1 MKITE
6 KKHKTRM
13 FAGRCKRS
21 LWYALIAMLAL
32 PLAMSAQKS
41 TLTGVVVDAANEPI
55 IGANVLIKGTTTG
68 TITDF
73 DGIFTIDAAVNDV
86 LVISY
91 IGMNPKEVMVGT
103 SNNIKVVLTE
113 DTKTLEE
120 VVVIGYGTQKKK
132 DLTTAVSSVS
142 GKEIAERP
150 IIAAAQALQGKA
162 AGVQV
167 IQPSG
172 KPGAG
177 LSIRVRGST
186 SISSSNEPLY
196 VVDGITTTDISNLNP
211 SDIDNMSIL
220 KDASSA
226 AIYGSR
232 AANGVVLITTKRGEK
247 GNSKISFNSYFGF
260 SKAGKT
266 LPALNTSQY
275 YDLMDEIYGEGYV
288 DRTNTNYTDWNN
300 EIFGTGY
307 QQNYQLTFSGAT
319 DKTNYYVSGGYQ
331 KEDGII
337 SPAWYNRLSFRTN
350 LDTEI
355 KSWLHLE
362 TNLNVTR
369 TKRRDATDNTSSGRG
384 GIILSVLNTPP
395 FLEIWDPA
403 NPGQYAVNPFQPSWE
418 NPVAQASSYNMN
430 NDYRLMGNVA
440 MTIDFTKELKF
451 KSSFSTDF
459 TSHQWDSFIDP
470 IKTSYGRQNNGLGEA
485 ARDTYLTWLNEN
497 LLTFDKSWGKHNI
510 SALAGMTAQEY
521 HHENS
526 YQSVKDFVTGVTNN
540 KEYMTLNWAN
550 QILSSTTSADEW
562 ALVSGIARLHYNW
575 DSRYL
580 VTANLR
586 VDASSKLNPNHNTS
600 FFPSFSAGWRISG
613 EDFWG
618 DLSEIANDVK
628 IRAGWGR
635 NGNQE
640 GLSSYT
646 YYDLNYTSPRDNTGS
661 GPAIKPV
668 STMGN
673 PDLTWETTTQSNIGL
688 DLSLIDSRIV
698 VTLDAYYKKTTD
710 LIRIVY
716 LPETVGRNPL
726 RNSGEVENRGIE
738 YQITTRNFTGKFKW
752 DTDFNMSFNT
762 NQTMNFDF
770 NKPTYLGWVESN
782 GQYSTILK
790 GGYPIGTFYGYV
802 AEGVDPETGNMIYK
816 DIHENGYLDAG
827 DRTVI
832 GNPNPK
838 FIYGMT
844 NTMSYKG
851 FTLNFF
857 FQGTYGNDIYNA
869 SRIDTEGMFDTK
881 NQSTRVLDRWLRPGM
896 ITTIPK
902 ASSEGD
908 TQNVLTSTRFIEDG
922 SYLRLKTL
930 TLSYNF
936 DKKNLG
942 NQKIISNIN
951 IYATASNVFTL
962 TKYTGYDPEVNYAG
976 NSGTELGIDYGTY
989 PQSKSLIF
997 GLNVTF

>member
-1 MKITE
+1 MKITV
-6 KKHKTRM
+6 KKQKTRM
-13 FAGRCKRS
+13 FAALCKRS

-32 PLAMSAQKS
+32 PLALPAQRI
-41 TLTGVVVDAANEPI
+41 TLTGVVVDASNEPI

-73 DGIFTIDAAVNDV
+73 DGIFTIDAAAKDV
-86 LVISY
+86 LVVSY
-91 IGMNPKEVMVGT
+91 IGMNPKEITVGT

-196 VVDGITTTDISNLNP
+196 VVDGTPTTDISNLNP
-211 SDIDNMSIL
+211 SDIENMSIL

-232 AANGVVLITTKRGEK
+232 AANGVVLITTKRGVK
-247 GNSKISFNSYFGF
+247 GNSQINLNSYFGF
-260 SKAGKT
+260 SKVGKT
-266 LPALNTSQY
+266 LPTLNTTQY

-288 DRTNTNYTDWNN
+288 DRTNTNFTDWNN

-337 SPAWYNRLSFRTN
+337 SPAWYDRLSFRTN

-355 KSWLHLE
+355 KSWLHLA

-395 FLEIWDPA
+395 FLQIWDPDK
-403 NPGQYAVNPFQPSWE
+403 PGQYAVNPFQPSWE

-470 IKTSYGRQNNGLGEA
+470 IKTGYGRQNNGLGEA

-497 LLTFDKSWGKHNI
+497 LLTFDKSWNKHTV

-521 HHENS
+521 RHENS
-526 YQSVKDFVTGVTNN
+526 YQSVKDFVKGVQNN

-550 QILSSTTSADEW
+550 QIMASTTSADEW
-562 ALVSGIARLHYNW
+562 ALVSGLARLHYNW

-586 VDASSKLNPNHNTS
+586 VDASSKLHPDHNTS
-600 FFPSFSAGWRISG
+600 IFPSFSAGWRVSG
-613 EDFWG
+613 EDFWAG
-618 DLSEIANDVK
+618 LSDIANDMK
-628 IRAGWGR
+628 IRVGWGR

-640 GLSSYT
+640 GLSSYS
-646 YYDLNYTSPRDNTGS
+646 YYNLNYIQKITETGS
-661 GPAIKPV
+661 GPAVKPV

-673 PDLTWETTTQSNIGL
+673 PDLTWETTTQSNVGL
-688 DLSLIDSRIV
+688 DLSLFNSRIV
-698 VTLDAYYKKTTD
+698 LALDAYYKKTTD

-716 LPETVGRNPL
+716 LPETVGRNPV
-726 RNSGEVENRGIE
+726 RNSGEIENKGIE

-770 NKPTYLGWVESN
+770 NKPTYQGWVESN
-782 GQYSTILK
+782 GQNATILK
-790 GGYPIGTFYGYV
+790 GGYPLGTFYGYI
-802 AEGVDPETGNMIYK
+802 ADGVDPETGNMIYR
-816 DIHENGYLDAG
+816 DINKNNILDAG

-832 GNPNPK
+832 GNPHPD

-857 FQGTYGNDIYNA
+857 LQGSYGNDIYNA

-881 NQSTRVLDRWLRPGM
+881 NQSTRVLDRWERPGM
-896 ITTIPK
+896 ITTIPR
-902 ASSEGD
+902 ASTEGD

-936 DKKNLG
+936 DKKIFG
-942 NQKIISNIN
+942 NQNIISNVN
-951 IYATASNVFTL
+951 VYATASNIFTL
-962 TKYTGYDPEVNYAG
+962 TKYSGYDPEVNYAG
-976 NSGTELGIDYGTY
+976 NSGTVLGIDYGTY
-989 PQSKSLIF
+989 PQSKSIIF

>member
-1 MKITE
+1 MKIT
-6 KKHKTRM
+6 KNKLKMGVILSDSKYLLR
-13 FAGRCKRS
+13 F
-21 LWYALIAMLAL
+21 ALILL
-32 PLAMSAQKS
+32 LFVPIRLSAQKI
-41 TLTGVVVDAANEPI
+41 TLTGVVVDEANDPI
-55 IGANVLIKGTTTG
+55 IGANVLLKGTTSG

-73 DGIFTIDAAVNDV
+73 DGIFSIDVAVGNV

-91 IGMNPKEVMVGT
+91 IGMNPREVTVGT
-103 SNNIKVVLTE
+103 SNNIRVVLNE

-142 GKEIAERP
+142 GEEIAERP
-150 IIAAAQALQGKA
+150 IISAAQALQGKA

-196 VVDGITTTDISNLNP
+196 VVDGTPTNDISNLNP
-211 SDIDNMSIL
+211 SDIENMSIL

-232 AANGVVLITTKRGEK
+232 AANGVVLITTKRGKK
-247 GNSKISFNSYFGF
+247 GEAQITLNSYFGF
-260 SKAGKT
+260 SKVGKT
-266 LPALNTSQY
+266 LPTLNTTQY

-288 DRTNTNYTDWNN
+288 DRSNSNYTDWNN

-319 DKTNYYVSGGYQ
+319 DKTNYFISGGYQ

-337 SPAWYNRLSFRTN
+337 SPAWYDRLSFRTN

-355 KSWLHLE
+355 KSWLHLS

-395 FLEIWDPA
+395 FLEIWDSA

-470 IKTSYGRQNNGLGEA
+470 IKTGYGRQNNGLGEA
-485 ARDTYLTWLNEN
+485 AHDTYLTWLNEN
-497 LLTFDKSWGKHNI
+497 LLTYDKSWSKHTV
-510 SALAGMTAQEY
+510 SALAGITAQEY
-521 HHENS
+521 RHENS
-526 YQSVKDFVTGVTNN
+526 YQSVKDFVKGVQNN

-550 QILSSTTSADEW
+550 QIMASTTSADEW
-562 ALVSGIARLHYNW
+562 ALVSGLARMHYNW

-586 VDASSKLNPNHNTS
+586 VDASSKLHPDHNTR

-618 DLSEIANDVK
+618 DLSEVANDVK

-640 GLSSYT
+640 GLAAYT
-646 YYDLNYTSPRDNTGS
+646 YYNLNTAQKITETGS
-661 GPAIKPV
+661 GPAIKPAA
-668 STMGN
+668 TMGN
-673 PDLTWETTTQSNIGL
+673 PDLAWETTTQSNLGL
-688 DLSLIDSRIV
+688 DLSLLDSRIV
-698 VTLDAYYKKTTD
+698 VALEVYYKRTND
-710 LIRIVY
+710 LIREVKM
-716 LPETVGRNPL
+716 PETVGKSPI
-726 RNSGEVENRGIE
+726 RNSGEIINQGFE
-738 YQITTRNFTGKFKW
+738 YQITTRNLTGKFKW
-752 DTDFNMSFNT
+752 DTDLNMSFNV
-762 NQTMNFDF
+762 NQTRNFDF
-770 NKPTYLGWVESN
+770 NKPVFLGFVESN
-782 GQYSTILK
+782 GQTATILK
-790 GGYPIGTFYGYV
+790 GGYPLGTFYGYI
-802 AEGVDPETGNMIYK
+802 ADGVDPETGNMIYRNLNNNN
-816 DIHENGYLDAG
+816 ILDAG

-832 GNPNPK
+832 GNPHPD

-857 FQGTYGNDIYNA
+857 FQGSYGNDIYNA
-869 SRIDTEGMFDTK
+869 SRIDTEGMFDPK
-881 NQSTRVLDRWLRPGM
+881 NQSTRVLDRWQRPGM
-896 ITTIPK
+896 ITTIPG
-902 ASSEGD
+902 ASAEGD
-908 TQNVLTSTRFIEDG
+908 TKNVLTSTRFIEDG

-936 DKKNLG
+936 DKKVFG
-942 NQKIISNIN
+942 NQKIISNVN
-951 IYATASNVFTL
+951 VYATASNLFTL
-962 TKYTGYDPEVNYAG
+962 TKYSGYDPEVNYAG
-976 NSGTELGIDYGTY
+976 NSGTILGIDYGTY

>member
-1 MKITE
+1 MKIT
-6 KKHKTRM
+6 KNKLKMGVILSGSKYLLR
-13 FAGRCKRS
+13 F
-21 LWYALIAMLAL
+21 ALILL
-32 PLAMSAQKS
+32 LVVPIRLSAQKI
-41 TLTGVVVDAANEPI
+41 TLTGVVVDEANDPI
-55 IGANVLIKGTTTG
+55 IGANVLLKGTTTG

-73 DGIFTIDAAVNDV
+73 DGIFSIDVAVGDV

-91 IGMNPKEVMVGT
+91 IGMNPREVTVGT
-103 SNNIKVVLTE
+103 SNNIRVVLTE

-196 VVDGITTTDISNLNP
+196 VVDGTPTNDISNLNP
-211 SDIDNMSIL
+211 SDIENMSIL

-232 AANGVVLITTKRGEK
+232 AANGVVLITTKRGKK
-247 GNSKISFNSYFGF
+247 GEAQITLSSYFGF
-260 SKAGKT
+260 SKVGKT
-266 LPALNTSQY
+266 LPTLNTSQY

-288 DRTNTNYTDWNN
+288 DRTNTNFTDWNN

-337 SPAWYNRLSFRTN
+337 SPAWYDRLSFRTN

-355 KSWLHLE
+355 KSWLHLS

-395 FLEIWDPA
+395 FLEIWDPN

-470 IKTSYGRQNNGLGEA
+470 IKTGYGRQNNGLGEA
-485 ARDTYLTWLNEN
+485 AHDTYLTWLNEN
-497 LLTFDKSWGKHNI
+497 LLTYDKSWSKHTV

-521 HHENS
+521 RHENS
-526 YQSVKDFVTGVTNN
+526 YQSVKDFVKGVQNN

-550 QILSSTTSADEW
+550 QIMASTTSADEW
-562 ALVSGIARLHYNW
+562 ALVSGLARLHYNW

-586 VDASSKLNPNHNTS
+586 VDASSKLNPDHNTQ

-640 GLSSYT
+640 GLGAYT
-646 YYDLNYTSPRDNTGS
+646 YYDLNNAEKVTETGS
-661 GPAIKPV
+661 GPAIKPAA
-668 STMGN
+668 TMGN
-673 PDLTWETTTQSNIGL
+673 PDLAWETTTQSNLGL
-688 DLSLIDSRIV
+688 DLSLLDSRIV
-698 VTLDAYYKKTTD
+698 VTLETYYKKTSG
-710 LIRIVY
+710 LIRVVN
-716 LPETVGRNPL
+716 LPATVGRNPI
-726 RNSGEVENRGIE
+726 RNSGMIENKGFEIE
-738 YQITTRNFTGKFKW
+738 LSSRNFTGKFKW
-752 DTDFNMSFNT
+752 DTDFNMSINR
-762 NQTMNFDF
+762 NQTMRFEF
-770 NKPTYLGWVESN
+770 NKPSNQGFIESN
-782 GQYSTILK
+782 GQYTTILK
-790 GGYPIGTFYGYV
+790 GGYPLGTFYGYI
-802 AEGVDPETGNMIYK
+802 AEGVDPETGNMIYR
-816 DIHENGYLDAG
+816 DINKNNILDAG

-832 GNPNPK
+832 GSPHPD

-851 FTLNFF
+851 FTMNFF
-857 FQGTYGNDIYNA
+857 LQGSYGNDIYNA
-869 SRIDTEGMFDTK
+869 SRIDTEGMFDPK
-881 NQSTRVLDRWLRPGM
+881 NQSTRVLDRWQRPGM
-896 ITTIPK
+896 ITTIPR
-902 ASSEGD
+902 ASVEGD
-908 TQNVLTSTRFIEDG
+908 TKNVLTSTRFIEDG

-930 TLSYNF
+930 TLSYNL
-936 DKKNLG
+936 DKKVFG
-942 NQKIISNIN
+942 NQNIISNVN
-951 IYATASNVFTL
+951 VYATASNLFTL

-976 NSGTELGIDYGTY
+976 NSGTILGIDYGTY
-989 PQSKSLIF
+989 PQNKSIIF

>member
-1 MKITE
+1 MKIT
-6 KKHKTRM
+6 KNKQKTGAITSDGKYLLR
-13 FAGRCKRS
+13 F
-21 LWYALIAMLAL
+21 ALILLLVVPMGL
-32 PLAMSAQKS
+32 SAQKI
-41 TLTGVVVDAANEPI
+41 TLTGVVVDTANDPI
-55 IGANVLIKGTTTG
+55 IGANILIKGTASG

-73 DGIFTIDAAVNDV
+73 NGAFSIDVAVSDV
-86 LVISY
+86 LVVSY
-91 IGMNPKEVMVGT
+91 IGMIPQEIAVGN
-103 SNNIKVVLTE
+103 SRNIRVVLTE
-113 DTKTLEE
+113 DTRTLEE

-142 GKEIAERP
+142 GEEIAERP
-150 IIAAAQALQGKA
+150 IISAAQALQGKA

-196 VVDGITTTDISNLNP
+196 VVDGTPTNDISNLNP
-211 SDIDNMSIL
+211 SDIENMSIL

-232 AANGVVLITTKRGEK
+232 AANGVVLITTKRGSK
-247 GNSKISFNSYFGF
+247 GESQISLNSYFGF
-260 SKAGKT
+260 SKVGKT
-266 LPALNTSQY
+266 LSTLNTTQY

-288 DRTNTNYTDWNN
+288 DRTNTNFTDWNQ

-319 DKTNYYVSGGYQ
+319 DKTNYFVSGGYQ
-331 KEDGII
+331 KEEGII
-337 SPAWYNRLSFRTN
+337 SPAWYDRLSFRTN

-355 KSWLHLE
+355 KSWLHLSS
-362 TNLNVTR
+362 NLNVTR

-403 NPGQYAVNPFQPSWE
+403 HPGQYAVNPFQPSWE

-440 MTIDFTKELKF
+440 ITIDFTKDLKF
-451 KSSFSTDF
+451 KSSFSADF

-470 IKTSYGRQNNGLGEA
+470 VKTGYGRQNNGLGEA
-485 ARDTYLTWLNEN
+485 ARDTYLTWLTEH
-497 LLTFDKSWGKHNI
+497 LLTYDKSWGKHTV
-510 SALAGMTAQEY
+510 SVLAGMTAQEY

-526 YQSVKDFVTGVTNN
+526 YQAVKDFVKGVQNN

-550 QILSSTTSADEW
+550 QITASTTSADEW
-562 ALVSGIARLHYNW
+562 ALVSGLARFHYNW

-580 VTANLR
+580 ATANLR
-586 VDASSKLNPNHNTS
+586 VDASSKLHPNHRTGI
-600 FFPSFSAGWRISG
+600 FPSFSAGWRISA
-613 EDFWG
+613 EEFWG
-618 DLSEIANDVK
+618 GLADVANDMK
-628 IRAGWGR
+628 LRIGWGK

-640 GLSSYT
+640 GLSSYS
-646 YYDLNYTSPRDNTGS
+646 YYNLNYVQKVTETGS
-661 GPAIKPV
+661 GPSIKPV

-673 PDLTWETTTQSNIGL
+673 PDLTWETTTQTNAGI
-688 DLSLIDSRIV
+688 DLSLFNSRIV
-698 VTLDAYYKKTTD
+698 LALDAYYKKTTD

-716 LPETVGRNPL
+716 LPETVGRNPV
-726 RNSGEVENRGIE
+726 RNSGEIENKGLE
-738 YQITTRNFTGKFKW
+738 FQLTTRNLTGVFKW

-770 NKPTYLGWVESN
+770 NKPTFQGFVESN
-782 GQYSTILK
+782 GQTATILK
-790 GGYPIGTFYGYV
+790 GGYPLGTFYGYI
-802 AEGVDPETGNMIYK
+802 ADGVDSETGNMIYRDLNK
-816 DIHENGYLDAG
+816 NNILDAG

-832 GNPNPK
+832 GNPHPK

-844 NTMSYKG
+844 NTLSYKG

-881 NQSTRVLDRWLRPGM
+881 NQSVRVLNRWQRPGM

-936 DKKNLG
+936 DKKLLG
-942 NQKIISNIN
+942 SQKIISNVN
-951 IYATASNVFTL
+951 IYATATNLFTL
-962 TKYTGYDPEVNYAG
+962 TNYSGYDPEVNYAG
-976 NSGTELGIDYGTY
+976 NSGTVLGIDYGTY
-989 PQSKSLIF
+989 PQSKSVIF
-997 GLNVTF
+997 GLNVNF